1 MAKMLGIMTLGLGI
15 ILAIILIKYKP
26 VYKVIVS
33 DSELGY
39 ISNISKFENRINTEI
54 YELDEANVD
63 NVELSG
69 IPSYKLAF
77 LNRSNEINEEEILSQ
92 IKDSAI
98 VTYRFYA
105 VTLDNETKA
114 YVDNLEQAEEVVA
127 TIKSGYTNNENLNLN
142 LQIVEKYTNNKEE
155 VKVDSIQVAE
165 DNIQTVVT
173 KMVNAV
179 EAEKSVAVVNG
190 TRLAVTPLDGTITSR
205 FGVVSR
211 IRSGAH
217 TGVDIARPVGTD
229 IKAAGDG
236 IVTFTAYSGSYGNL
250 VKIDNGNGVETWY
263 GHCSKIYTKV
273 GQKVSAGDVIA
284 AVGSTGNS
292 TGPHLHFEIRINGTA
307 INPQKYMYK

>member
-127 TIKSGYTNNENLNLN
+127 TIKSGYTNTENLNLN

>member
-63 NVELSG
+63 NVELSA

-127 TIKSGYTNNENLNLN
+127 TIKSGYTNTENLNLN

>member
-63 NVELSG
+63 NVELSE

-127 TIKSGYTNNENLNLN
+127 TIKSGYTNTENLNLN